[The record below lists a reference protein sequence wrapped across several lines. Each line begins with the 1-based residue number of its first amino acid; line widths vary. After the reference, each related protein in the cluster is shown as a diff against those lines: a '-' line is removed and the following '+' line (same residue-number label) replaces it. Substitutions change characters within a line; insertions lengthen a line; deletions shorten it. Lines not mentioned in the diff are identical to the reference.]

1 MSKIIQEKILLFIK
15 QKKIT
20 KTKEIE
26 EKFKL
31 TQSSTRRYLIKLE
44 NSGLIE
50 RLFGEVI
57 LKESQSFRDQDF
69 DEKIN
74 SNVDTKRKI
83 AQYASKLVQNHKTIF
98 VDSGSLC
105 YFLLEY
111 LDKKIELFT
120 NSLSNA
126 KRAIDL
132 GFENINIIGG
142 KIKQDTKAIVNL
154 NEEELIKINFPISFI
169 GVNAI
174 DELGNLYTPEKKEA
188 KAKNDIIKRS
198 IITIILAEEE
208 KFNTKSTFNFNSQN
222 QNIII
227 VTNAKIKNLKN
238 KNIQII
244 NTKEKNEL

>member
-1 MSKIIQEKILLFIK
+1 MSKIIQDNILQFIK
-15 QKKIT
+15 QKNIT

-44 NSGLIE
+44 NDGLIE

-57 LKESQSFRDQDF
+57 LKESQTFKDQDF
-69 DEKIN
+69 NAKIN
-74 SNVDTKRKI
+74 SNVDIKKKI
-83 AQYASKLVQNHKTIF
+83 AQYAAKLAQNYKTIF
-98 VDSGSLC
+98 IDSGSLC
-105 YFLLEY
+105 YFLLEH

-142 KIKQDTKAIVNL
+142 RIKQSTKAIVDL
-154 NEEELIKINFPISFI
+154 NEEELLKINFPIAFI

-188 KAKNDIIKRS
+188 KAKSDIMKRS
-198 IITIILAEEE
+198 IITIVLAESE
-208 KFNTKSTFNFNSQN
+208 KFNSKSTFIFNDQN

-227 VTNAKIKNLKN
+227 VTNSKIKNLKN
-238 KNIQII
+238 KNIQLV

>member
-1 MSKIIQEKILLFIK
+1 MSKIIQDNILQFIK
-15 QKKIT
+15 QKNIT

-44 NSGLIE
+44 NDGLIE

-57 LKESQSFRDQDF
+57 LKESQTFKDQDF
-69 DEKIN
+69 NAKIN
-74 SNVDTKRKI
+74 SNVDIKKKI
-83 AQYASKLVQNHKTIF
+83 AQYAAKLAQNYKTIF
-98 VDSGSLC
+98 IDSGSLC
-105 YFLLEY
+105 YFLLEH

-142 KIKQDTKAIVNL
+142 RVKQSTKAIVDL
-154 NEEELIKINFPISFI
+154 NEEELLKINFPIAFI

-188 KAKNDIIKRS
+188 KAKSDIMKRS
-198 IITIILAEEE
+198 IITIVLAESE
-208 KFNTKSTFNFNSQN
+208 KFNSKSTFIFNDQN

-227 VTNAKIKNLKN
+227 VTNSKIKNLKN
-238 KNIQII
+238 KNIQLV